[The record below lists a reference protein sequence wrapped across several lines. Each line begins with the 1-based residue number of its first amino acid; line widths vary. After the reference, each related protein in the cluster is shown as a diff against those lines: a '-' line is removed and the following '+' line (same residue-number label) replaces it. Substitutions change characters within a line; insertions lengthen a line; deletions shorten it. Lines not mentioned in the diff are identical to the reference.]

1 MTNKQTNKQS
11 ENLFFFVKFSLYL
24 VSDSLGSRNTK
35 NRVTINVCV
44 CVPWSN
50 LFLSS
55 TKFWRFWRRVPHSWR
70 TPTGQRSSSNDA
82 KHLHLNRKKYSNGSS
97 WSTNLT
103 RSSCSFV
110 ENVSRRKKR
119 PNQEE
124 DLLRGQHHHR
134 RRRIQVTFANRDCY
148 KGWALM
154 TSR

>member
-1 MTNKQTNKQS
+1 MTNKQTNNPKTC
-11 ENLFFFVKFSLYL
+11 FFCKVFSLFSFRLPRQQKYEE
-24 VSDSLGSRNTK
+24 SCDD
-35 NRVTINVCV
+35 ICVCV

-97 WSTNLT
+97 WSTTLT
-103 RSSCSFV
+103 RSSSSFV

-134 RRRIQVTFANRDCY
+134 RRRIQVTFANRECY